1 MYFKNPITVVVSYSV
16 RVSVSRKRAEC
27 SLSRGDEPRGP
38 GGWHTALT
46 WVSPDLADPG
56 PGPGP
61 GSIFTGWK
69 PSSFPV
75 LSGAQF
81 LEPHCHFES
90 GMSAQVPRPASFLCL
105 PSPHY
110 LFPFPS
116 RSGCP
121 SGSDNRDV
129 VTGVSSLWSHLL
141 WQEVWSDQMPLWKL
155 SWIFFIFYHFILT
168 SQQSPPVR
176 VSAGNSAIHQF
187 KVWPYGSGR
196 HPTPEKKSLLSFSFF
211 FRSKKESAHLDT
223 GILTFEPI

>member
-1 MYFKNPITVVVSYSV
+1 MDE
-16 RVSVSRKRAEC
+16 SRPGWPGARAGAGQHLYRLE
-27 SLSRGDEPRGP
+27 
-38 GGWHTALT
+38 A
-46 WVSPDLADPG
+46 
-56 PGPGP
+56 
-61 GSIFTGWK
+61 
-69 PSSFPV
+69 SSFPV

-90 GMSAQVPRPASFLCL
+90 GMNAQVPRPASFLCL
-105 PSPHY
+105 PSPPDY

-116 RSGCP
+116 RSGRP
-121 SGSDNRDV
+121 SGSDNSDV

-155 SWIFFIFYHFILT
+155 SWIVFIFYHFILT

-187 KVWPYGSGR
+187 KVWPYGSGQ
-196 HPTPEKKSLLSFSFF
+196 HPTPQKKSLLSFPFF